1 MQDGGD
7 VFNLIET
14 VTEASMNAIELLK
27 NQHDEVEEMF
37 ERIQNVTGSR
47 KAALFEK
54 LADALE
60 RAQEKEQELF
70 PKVRKL
76 LSRDELDDLGM
87 MMEDMAKELLGMGA
101 PRMQVPS
108 ETAAPAPL

>member
-7 VFNLIET
+7 VSKLIET
-14 VTEASMNAIELLK
+14 VTEAWMDAIELLK
-27 NQHDEVEEMF
+27 EQHDDIEEMF
-37 ERIQNVTGSR
+37 EQIQNVTGSR
-47 KAALFEK
+47 KAALLEK
-54 LADALE
+54 LADALAVHDH
-60 RAQEKEQELF
+60 RGKTLL
-70 PKVRKL
+70 L

-87 MMEDMAKELLGMGA
+87 MMEDMAKELLRMGA